1 MIPDLDRVLDP
12 TYLADAADAP
22 IDEIRTMR
30 TECAELENGVSYVR
44 RLAQGRLDLLAE
56 ESKRRAEGGGGDLG
70 DLVAGLADMLSE
82 GVRGPASGR
91 VDQQL
96 EPPDHVVGPLSDVLD
111 EAVGPGVISGVADI
125 DDAALA
131 DAVGALRDFED
142 RLSGVRRSLH
152 GSIDRLNNELAA
164 RIAGG
169 GSTAESP

>member
-1 MIPDLDRVLDP
+1 MNQAGKSVLI
-12 TYLADAADAP
+12 TGA
-22 IDEIRTMR
+22 
-30 TECAELENGVSYVR
+30 
-44 RLAQGRLDLLAE
+44 
-56 ESKRRAEGGGGDLG
+56 
-70 DLVAGLADMLSE
+70 
-82 GVRGPASGR
+82 ASGIGAATAR
-91 VDQQL
+91 RFAAGGWLV
-96 EPPDHVVGPLSDVLD
+96 
-111 EAVGPGVISGVADI
+111 GVADI